1 MIHECTYC
9 DYNTTVKSN
18 IKRHERNKHNE
29 KICLEKDYGNPMK
42 NVAMRT
48 HSPSALK
55 TFLYLL
61 QI

>member
-1 MIHECTYC
+1 MRFYDLILGMKDWDLKDE
-9 DYNTTVKSN
+9 
-18 IKRHERNKHNE
+18 
-29 KICLEKDYGNPMK
+29 LEIK